1 VTYADAMSPDAAF
14 APVRVAACQLALRIG
29 DLQANRA
36 AAAAAVEAAVRQG
49 ARIVVL
55 PELTPSGYVFADA
68 AEARS
73 LGERP
78 DGPTGQQ
85 WAALAVRHDV
95 VIIGGFAE
103 LSDDGLLYNSAMMVD
118 RSGVLAVYRK
128 AHLWDAEADCFA
140 TGDQPPPVVDTA
152 LGRIAMMICYDV
164 EFPEWVRLPAL
175 AGAELLAVPTNWP
188 AEPVPAGERPM
199 VTVNVQAA
207 AFANRM
213 FVAAACRCGTERGV
227 PWVGGSII
235 AAPTGYPL
243 AGPASVGGVA
253 GEPGEAASEILI
265 ADCDLRQARNKATG
279 PRNDAHA
286 DRRPGLYSG
295 VAGAGVGVGVGVGVG

>member
-1 VTYADAMSPDAAF
+1 MSVNVASQV
-14 APVRVAACQLALRIG
+14 VRVAACQLELRIG
-29 DLQANRA
+29 ELEANRA
-36 AAAAAVEAAVRQG
+36 AAEAAVLEAAGRG

-73 LGERP
+73 LGEP
-78 DGPTGQQ
+78 ADGPTARQ
-85 WAALAVRHDV
+85 WAELAAAHDI

-103 LSDDGLLYNSAMMVD
+103 LAEDGTLYNSALLAD
-118 RSGVLAVYRK
+118 KSGVRAVYRK
-128 AHLWDAEADCFA
+128 AHLWDAEADSFA
-140 TGDQPPPVVDTA
+140 PGDEAPPVINTE
-152 LGRIAMMICYDV
+152 LGRIAIMICYDV

-175 AGAELLAVPTNWP
+175 AGADLLAVPTNWP
-188 AEPVPAGERPM
+188 AEPVPAGERPL

-207 AFANRM
+207 AFANRI
-213 FVAAACRCGTERGV
+213 FIAAACRCGTERGV

-243 AGPASVGGVA
+243 AGPASVDAVGG
-253 GEPGEAASEILI
+253 GAAREILI
-265 ADCDLRQARNKATG
+265 ADCDLREARNKATG

-295 VAGAGVGVGVGVGVG
+295 VAG